1 MGFIS
6 RGLIVQEYIAV
17 PYASSLQNLGVC
29 NRIRMLDLEGERE
42 ECSLPHPSSNLP
54 LSAIQWT
61 RRSLKAGL
69 NRSWIIL
76 SFSNI
81 ESS

>member
-1 MGFIS
+1 MGLFS
-6 RGLIVQEYIAV
+6 SGLIVQEYTAV

-29 NRIRMLDLEGERE
+29 NRIRMLDLERERE
-42 ECSLPHPSSNLP
+42 KSMLLHLSSNLP

-61 RRSLKAGL
+61 RRSLKAGQ
-69 NRSWIIL
+69 NRCWIIL
-76 SFSNI
+76 NFSNI